1 MASDKVRDKMI
12 EMFDRLQDEGIRGLN
27 YYLGFKVFW
36 EEIRDDRRASHRKVE
51 YYNNTGSKTREEYEP
66 KNAELSERTLVQFL
80 HSTTSSYLARTIL
93 ALSNLLKKDSQA
105 VCINYLLNLF
115 RQEKL
120 LLEQIQAD
128 ETCLDDLRKEAKP
141 FLEVRDKIV
150 AHVDRAHITNP
161 SEIEE
166 IMNDLDVGAIE
177 PLYQSVHRVLCPY
190 GIELNQEVSELR
202 RDWEIKAWTNE
213 LEELFILLDLGY
225 ASRQKRKA
233 ARIYDTYEC

>member
-1 MASDKVRDKMI
+1 MASDKTRDKMVKV
-12 EMFDRLQDEGIRGLN
+12 FDRLQGEGIRGLN
-27 YYLGFKVFW
+27 YYLGFRVFW
-36 EEIRDDRRASHRKVE
+36 EEIRNDGRSSHRKVE
-51 YYNNTGSKTREEYEP
+51 YYSNTGFKTCEEYKP
-66 KNAELSERTLVQFL
+66 KNAELSERTLVQFF
-80 HSTTSSYLARTIL
+80 HSTTSSYLDRTIL

-115 RQEKL
+115 RQERL
-120 LLEQIQAD
+120 LLKQIQAD
-128 ETCLDDLRKEAKP
+128 EACLDDLRKEAEP
-141 FLEVRDKIV
+141 FLEVRDKMV

-166 IMNDLDVGAIE
+166 IMNDLNVGAIE

-190 GIELNQEVSELR
+190 GKELNQELSDLR

-225 ASRQKRKA
+225 TSRQKRKA
-233 ARIYDTYEC
+233 AGIYDTY